1 MSQPGPPGTPGT
13 PGALAQPNQPGQRV
27 RRALV
32 VFGTRPEAIKL
43 APVILA
49 MRSDPRF
56 QPVVVTT
63 GQHSELLAPIL
74 EIFAIAVDHD
84 LGIGRHGQ
92 TLAGITCAALNG
104 LDDLVARLRPD
115 VVVVQG
121 DTTST
126 FTGALAGFY
135 HRVPVVHVEAGLR
148 TGNKYSPF
156 PEEVNRRLTTALTTL
171 HLAPTTGNVANLVAE
186 GVPRNAVVCTGN
198 TVIDALRHVVALPL
212 PGPTPVVAEVEAS
225 GARVVL
231 VTVHRRESWGEPLSA
246 VARALARL
254 ARAHPEVVVVVPAH
268 PNPRVRASLSPALD
282 GVPNV
287 RVVEPLDYRSFV
299 ALLARAVLVLTDSGG
314 IQEEAPSLGVPVL
327 VLREVTERPE
337 AVAAGTVEVV
347 GTDEERIVER
357 ATDLLDP
364 EKQWSR
370 SDKFRR
376 LVNPYGDGLAVPRT
390 VAAIAHLLGDGPP
403 ADEFLASRAD
413 RSTAVDRSA

>member
-1 MSQPGPPGTPGT
+1 
-13 PGALAQPNQPGQRV
+13 
-27 RRALV
+27 V

-49 MRSDPRF
+49 LQADPRF
-56 QPVVVTT
+56 EPVVVTT
-63 GQHSELLAPIL
+63 GQHPELLAPIL
-74 EIFAIAVDHD
+74 ETFAIAVDHD
-84 LGIGRHGQ
+84 LRIGRHGQ
-92 TLAGITCAALNG
+92 TLASITCAALGG
-104 LDDLVARLRPD
+104 LDDLVARLHPD

-148 TGNKYSPF
+148 TGDRYSPF

-171 HLAPTTGNVANLVAE
+171 HLAPTTGNVANLLAE
-186 GVPRNAVVCTGN
+186 GVARDAVVCTGN

-212 PGPTPVVAEVEAS
+212 VRPAPVVAEVEAS
-225 GARVVL
+225 SARVVL
-231 VTVHRRESWGEPLSA
+231 VTVHRRESWGEPLTA
-246 VARALARL
+246 VARALGRL
-254 ARAHPEVVVVVPAH
+254 ARAHPEVLVVLPAH
-268 PNPRVRASLSPALD
+268 PNPRVRASLTPALD
-282 GVPNV
+282 GITNV
-287 RVVEPLDYRSFV
+287 RVVEPLDYRSFA

-337 AVAAGTVEVV
+337 AVAAGTVEIV
-347 GTDEERIVER
+347 GTDEARIVER

-364 EKQWSR
+364 EGAWAGRSR
-370 SDKFRR
+370 P
-376 LVNPYGDGLAVPRT
+376 VNPYGDGLAVPRT

-403 ADEFLASRAD
+403 AHQFLATSP
-413 RSTAVDRSA
+413 